1 MRKLMKPLLLSV
13 GLFVCP
19 TLVMC
24 QLPVPA
30 ALSLADAVALAR
42 QHNPAYRQTIHDRS
56 PAAWGVRNA
65 WSSLWLPSVTASG
78 GVGYA
83 GPGEQNFL
91 TSSFSQSV
99 STWSSNYSFLLDWTL
114 NGQTLSQPGLK
125 KAQLNAAD
133 ADVVGAETNL
143 VTAVTQQY
151 LTVLQARDNAEV
163 ARQQLD
169 HDEQFQKLA
178 QARYEV
184 GRASLIDVRQAQ
196 VARGTA
202 EVVLLRARTAVQVEK
217 LRLFQQIGV
226 SAPVD
231 LGTVQLTDT
240 FSVQTPTWRLTDL
253 LGMAEQ
259 QNPSLKALRER
270 ERAAGWGVKAAS
282 SSWGPSVSL
291 SAGWSGFTQKLSD
304 VNPTIGAIRA
314 SAQTDSLACAYENAA
329 WLNSGQTQ
337 LNCAVLTNTAVQ
349 EQAFRDQNS
358 RYPFHFTP
366 QPFQARLTVTIPLW
380 RNFQQPLQVSQAKA
394 QQQDLQESVRAR
406 GLQVQTDVS
415 QAYLTL
421 ETAFQTIAIQDTNRT
436 AAREQLQLA
445 TERYR
450 VGSGT
455 FFELLD
461 AQVAGLRA
469 ETDYI
474 NAVYDYHKALAALEA
489 AVGRPLR

>member
-1 MRKLMKPLLLSV
+1 MKPLLLSV

-19 TLVMC
+19 TLVIC
-24 QLPVPA
+24 QQPVPA

-304 VNPTIGAIRA
+304 IDPTIGAIRA

-329 WLNSGQTQ
+329 WLNSGQTP

-349 EQAFRDQNS
+349 EQAFRDQNG

-366 QPFQARLTVTIPLW
+366 QPFQARLTVTLPIFT
-380 RNFQQPLQVSQAKA
+380 NFSRPFQVSQAKA
-394 QQQDLQESVRAR
+394 QRDDLAESVRAR
-406 GLQVQTDVS
+406 GLEVRTVVS
-415 QAYLTL
+415 QAFLTL
-421 ETAFQTIAIQDTNRT
+421 QTAYRAVAIQDTNRT

-461 AQVAGLRA
+461 AQVAQLNA
-469 ETDYI
+469 DNDYVG
-474 NAVYDYHKALAALEA
+474 AVYDYHKAVAALEA
-489 AVGRPLR
+489 AVGRRLR

>member
-1 MRKLMKPLLLSV
+1 MKPFLLSV
-13 GLFVCP
+13 GLIVCP
-19 TLVMC
+19 ALAIC
-24 QLPVPA
+24 QQPVPA
-30 ALSLADAVALAR
+30 TLSLADAIALAR
-42 QHNPAYRQTIHDRS
+42 QHNPAYRQTLHDRA

-99 STWSSNYSFLLDWTL
+99 STWSSSYSFLLDWTL

-125 KAQLNAAD
+125 KAQLNAAE

-143 VTAVTQQY
+143 ASAVTQQY

-163 ARQQLD
+163 ALQQLQ

-184 GRASLIDVRQAQ
+184 G
-196 VARGTA
+196 RGTA

-240 FSVQTPTWRLTDL
+240 FSVQTPGWQLTDL

-304 VNPTIGAIRA
+304 INPTIGAIRA
-314 SAQTDSLACAYENAA
+314 SAQADSLACAYENAA
-329 WLNSGQTQ
+329 WLNAGQTQ
-337 LNCAVLTNTAVQ
+337 LNCAVLTNTVAQ
-349 EQAFRDQNS
+349 EQALRDRNS
-358 RYPFHFTP
+358 
-366 QPFQARLTVTIPLW
+366 
-380 RNFQQPLQVSQAKA
+380 
-394 QQQDLQESVRAR
+394 
-406 GLQVQTDVS
+406 
-415 QAYLTL
+415 
-421 ETAFQTIAIQDTNRT
+421 
-436 AAREQLQLA
+436 
-445 TERYR
+445 
-450 VGSGT
+450 
-455 FFELLD
+455 
-461 AQVAGLRA
+461 
-469 ETDYI
+469 
-474 NAVYDYHKALAALEA
+474 
-489 AVGRPLR
+489 

>member
-19 TLVMC
+19 ALAIC
-24 QLPVPA
+24 QQPVPA
-30 ALSLADAVALAR
+30 TLSLADAIALAR
-42 QHNPAYRQTIHDRS
+42 EHNPAYRQTIHDRS

-125 KAQLNAAD
+125 KAQLNAAQ

-163 ARQQLD
+163 ARQQLQ
-169 HDEQFQKLA
+169 HDQEFQKLA
-178 QARYEV
+178 QARYDV

-196 VARGTA
+196 VARGQA

-217 LRLFQQIGV
+217 LRLFQEMGV
-226 SAPVD
+226 TAPVD
-231 LGTVQLTDT
+231 LAAVQLTDT
-240 FSVQTPTWRLTDL
+240 FKVEAPTWQLNDL
-253 LGMAEQ
+253 LTMAEQ
-259 QNPSLKALRER
+259 QNPALKALRER
-270 ERAAGWGVKAAS
+270 EHAAAWGVRAATAS
-282 SSWGPSVSL
+282 YGPSLSL

-304 VNPTIGAIRA
+304 INPTIAGARA
-314 SAQTDSLACAYENAA
+314 SAAADSTTCAYANSAWFNGSPGQLPLDCTLYSFSPAAEQAIRDRNAA
-329 WLNSGQTQ
+329 
-337 LNCAVLTNTAVQ
+337 
-349 EQAFRDQNS
+349 
-358 RYPFHFTP
+358 YPFHFTP
-366 QPFQARLTVTIPLW
+366 EPFQARLTVRIPLW
-380 RNFQQPLQVSQAKA
+380 GNFQQTLAVSQAKA

-406 GLQVQTDVS
+406 GLQLQTEVIG
-415 QAYLTL
+415 AFLTL
-421 ETAFQTIAIQDTNRT
+421 QTTYQAIAIQDTNRT
-436 AAREQLQLA
+436 AA
-445 TERYR
+445 
-450 VGSGT
+450 
-455 FFELLD
+455 
-461 AQVAGLRA
+461 
-469 ETDYI
+469 
-474 NAVYDYHKALAALEA
+474 
-489 AVGRPLR
+489 